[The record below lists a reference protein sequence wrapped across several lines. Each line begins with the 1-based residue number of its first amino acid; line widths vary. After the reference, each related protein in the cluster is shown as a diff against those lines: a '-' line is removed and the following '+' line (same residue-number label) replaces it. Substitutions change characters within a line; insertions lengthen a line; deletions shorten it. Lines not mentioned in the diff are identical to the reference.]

1 MESAAL
7 SSNHD
12 LSRNLDPQDP
22 EKHTTPHD
30 LSTSSTP
37 PELEKDS
44 ASDKQSDGDSLSQQ
58 LSRQLSHRI
67 SRIATSDYPT
77 GFRLSM
83 IVVALVL
90 SIFLV
95 SLDMVSFS
103 PYL

>member
-1 MESAAL
+1 MESSTP
-7 SSNHD
+7 SSSHD

-22 EKHTTPHD
+22 EKDTTPHD

-37 PELEKDS
+37 PELEKES
-44 ASDKQSDGDSLSQQ
+44 ASDKQGDGDSLSQQ
-58 LSRQLSHRI
+58 LSRQLSHNI

-77 GFRLSM
+77 GFRLAM

-95 SLDMVSFS
+95 SLDMVSF
-103 PYL
+103 PTDL

>member
-12 LSRNLDPQDP
+12 LSRNLDLQDP
-22 EKHTTPHD
+22 EKDTTPHD
-30 LSTSSTP
+30 LSTNSTP

-44 ASDKQSDGDSLSQQ
+44 ASDKKSDGDSLSQQ

-77 GFRLSM
+77 GFRLAM

-103 PYL
+103 TYL